1 MVAPI
6 KVFIVDRRWAI
17 ASVLFGT
24 LVGFISFVI
33 CVYGHIVIF
42 GYNIAFIISPI
53 IAGFVETYVAKK
65 KYGHTTGAISAIILF
80 FILVYYA
87 FIFPE
92 EPLTL
97 NFLTI
102 GGIILTI
109 QAAFPIL
116 VNYLILVVFLGF
128 LIYILGYIGNLITK
142 LIDRL
147 RGKPIS
153 EDKLEKKPISDELTD
168 FRERGVLILTTP
180 NIQGKKIGRYL
191 GLVEGKAL
199 IGTSAKEEPLSGVKE
214 IVNRK
219 TLPYEEFE
227 NAKNKALKSMVEKA
241 KELGANGVIELQI
254 NYTNVGGI
262 KGNDI
267 MVTVMGTAVFY
278 EE

>member
-1 MVAPI
+1 V
-6 KVFIVDRRWAI
+6 
-17 ASVLFGT
+17 
-24 LVGFISFVI
+24 
-33 CVYGHIVIF
+33 
-42 GYNIAFIISPI
+42 
-53 IAGFVETYVAKK
+53 
-65 KYGHTTGAISAIILF
+65 IILF

-87 FIFPE
+87 FIFPK

-102 GGIILTI
+102 GGIVLTI

-153 EDKLEKKPISDELTD
+153 EDKLEKKPTTGDKLID
-168 FRERGVLILTTP
+168 FRELGVLILTTP
-180 NIQGKKIGRYL
+180 NIEGKKISRYL
-191 GLVEGKAL
+191 RLVEGKAL
-199 IGTSAKEEPLSGVKE
+199 IGADTQEERLSSVKK
-214 IVNRK
+214 IVSRK

-227 NAKNKALKSMVEKA
+227 NAKNKALKNMVENA
-241 KELGANGVIELQI
+241 KKLGANGVVEVHI
-254 NYTNVGGI
+254 NYDNVGGI

-267 MVTVMGTAVFY
+267 MVIVMGTAVLY

>member
-17 ASVLFGT
+17 ASVLLGT

-42 GYNIAFIISPI
+42 GYNIAFMISPI

-142 LIDRL
+142 LIHRL

-153 EDKLEKKPISDELTD
+153 EDRLEKKSIGDLTD
-168 FRERGVLILTTP
+168 FRERGLLILTTP
-180 NIQGKKIGRYL
+180 NIQGKKISRYL

-199 IGTSAKEEPLSGVKE
+199 IGASAKEEPLSGVKK

-241 KELGANGVIELQI
+241 KELGANGVIEVQI